1 MTRSRFRTIL
11 AASLVTLLVM
21 GSWIAQHTAQKADR
35 VYVTALFDSVVGL
48 YAGDQVRILGVPVG
62 AIDSVTADLS
72 GVRVRFWFD
81 RQYKVPA
88 DVTAAI
94 LSPALVSARVIQL
107 TPAYTAGPTMD
118 DSAVI
123 PNNRTVAPI
132 EWDDLRNQL
141 AKLTTALQ
149 PDQPGGVAPAGAAIN
164 TLADNLRGQGA
175 DIRESIVQM
184 AQAFSAL
191 GDNSANIFSTVHNLS
206 LLVSAL
212 QSSSGVLSQLN
223 RNFSAVTGLLAEQ
236 PHQIGGAL
244 DNLNV
249 ALADVNGFVR
259 DNRDNLGVSTD
270 KLATVTQ
277 SVMSSMMDIKQVL
290 HVAPTALVDFTN
302 VYYPATASLT
312 GMAAFPIF
320 ANPLQFIC
328 SAVEAASRLNH
339 EQSAKLCMQYMAPIL
354 KNRQYNFLPF
364 GSAIGTLG
372 APFPVIGAKARP
384 NEVTYSEDWMRP
396 DYRPENPGA
405 AAPQPPLAAGQQ
417 SPSEPGPQPLPAEAP
432 LPPPRVSTDP
442 STGLQGLMTPPGG
455 GN

>member
-1 MTRSRFRTIL
+1 MTRNWFRAIL
-11 AASLVTLLVM
+11 VTSLVALLV
-21 GSWIAQHTAQKADR
+21 GGLVIAQHMAHKADR

-62 AIDSVTADLS
+62 AIDSITADQS
-72 GVRVRFWFD
+72 GVHVRLWFD

-88 DVTAAI
+88 DATAAI
-94 LSPALVSARVIQL
+94 LSPAVVSARVIQL
-107 TPAYTAGPTMD
+107 TPAYTAGPTMAD
-118 DSAVI
+118 AAVI
-123 PNNRTVAPI
+123 PRNRTVAPV

-149 PDQPGGVAPAGAAIN
+149 PDQPGGVAPAGAVIN

-175 DIRESIVQM
+175 DIREAIIQM

-191 GDNSANIFSTVHNLS
+191 GDNSTNLFSTVHNLS

-212 QSSSGVLSQLN
+212 QSSSSVLAQLN

-244 DNLNV
+244 DNLDV

-312 GMAAFPIF
+312 GMAAFPVF

-328 SAVEAASRLNH
+328 SAVEAASKLNN
-339 EQSAKLCMQYMAPIL
+339 EQSAKLCVQYLAPII

-364 GSAIGTLG
+364 GSAIGTIG
-372 APFPVIGAKARP
+372 APFPVVGAKARP

-396 DYRPENPGA
+396 DYRPEDPGA
-405 AAPQPPLAAGQQ
+405 AAPQP
-417 SPSEPGPQPLPAEAP
+417 LPAEAT

-442 STGLQGLMTPPGG
+442 STGLQGLMTTPGG